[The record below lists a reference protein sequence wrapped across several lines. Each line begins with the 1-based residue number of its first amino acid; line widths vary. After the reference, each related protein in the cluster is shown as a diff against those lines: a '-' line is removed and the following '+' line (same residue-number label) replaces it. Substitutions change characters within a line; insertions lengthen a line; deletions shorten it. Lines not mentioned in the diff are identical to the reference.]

1 MPKMSQSK
9 FLFIL
14 VIFLLIFSKIETT
27 FAQKKSK
34 KDFLITLETK
44 YGHIK
49 LILYEK
55 TKLHKDNFLK
65 HTQSKFYD
73 SLLFHRVIPAFMI
86 QGGDPAS
93 NPKHKVKYLEHKIN
107 AEFFPEL
114 YHKKGALAAARDNN
128 PKKASSGSQFYI
140 VVGKKFNDDELANMS
155 KKNGIK
161 YTQSQ
166 IDTYKNIGGTP
177 HLDGSYTVFG
187 EVLKGQAIV
196 DSISTVK
203 RNSSDKPNEA
213 IVMKVKTEKMR
224 KKKITKKYGYTFI
237 N

>member
-1 MPKMSQSK
+1 MPKNIQKNYFFIAALFLLFISK
-9 FLFIL
+9 F
-14 VIFLLIFSKIETT
+14 ETT
-27 FAQKKSK
+27 FAQKKSR

-44 YGHIK
+44 YGPIK

-55 TKLHKDNFLK
+55 TKLHKANFLK
-65 HTQSKFYD
+65 LTHTKFYD

-93 NPKHKVKYLEHKIN
+93 NPKHKVKYLEYKID

-140 VVGKKFNDDELANMS
+140 VVGKKMDDNELANLS
-155 KKNGIK
+155 KKNGVK

-166 IDTYKNIGGTP
+166 LDTYKNIGGTP
-177 HLDGSYTVFG
+177 HLDGGYTVFG

-196 DSISTVK
+196 DSISIVK
-203 RNSSDKPNEA
+203 RNNADRPIEP
-213 IVMKVKTEKMR
+213 IVMKMKTEKIR

>member
-1 MPKMSQSK
+1 MQKKDLKKYFFIVSLLLLCLAK
-9 FLFIL
+9 F
-14 VIFLLIFSKIETT
+14 ETV

-44 YGHIK
+44 YGPIN

-55 TKLHKDNFLK
+55 TKLHKENFLK
-65 HTQSKFYD
+65 LTQTKFYD

-86 QGGDPAS
+86 QGGDPFS
-93 NPKHKVKYLEHKIN
+93 NPKHKVKYLEYKVD

-114 YHKKGALAAARDNN
+114 FHKKGALAAARDNN

-140 VVGKKFNDDELANMS
+140 VVGKKMDENELAIMS
-155 KKNGIK
+155 KKNK
-161 YTQSQ
+161 VNYTQKQ

-177 HLDGSYTVFG
+177 HLDGNYTVFG
-187 EVLKGQAIV
+187 EVLSGLVLV
-196 DSISTVK
+196 DSISMVK
-203 RNSSDKPNEA
+203 RNGSDRPNEP
-213 IVMKVKTEKMR
+213 IIMKVKAVKMR
-224 KKKITKKYGYTFI
+224 KKKIKKKFGYAFE